1 MIFTHLPHSAPTS
14 THRSSWKVRGL
25 PTLIPFVTTGAQN
38 LRTSPVVMTAESV
51 PGQRTQPSVLG
62 PKNPA
67 GLFAAQGQ
75 LESRER
81 AAIGLPKARG
91 AGGGGCRAQFEEP
104 ERHSKAAAG
113 RVAADP
119 FVVAARGAQPPPP
132 ALARLRQERTLSLVL
147 KVAASSAPSPGLA
160 SQRQLCH

>member
-14 THRSSWKVRGL
+14 AHRSSWKVRGL
-25 PTLIPFVTTGAQN
+25 PTLIPFVTTGAQS
-38 LRTSPVVMTAESV
+38 LRTSPVVMTAGSV
-51 PGQRTQPSVLG
+51 PDQRTQPSVLG

-81 AAIGLPKARG
+81 ADVGLPKARG
-91 AGGGGCRAQFEEP
+91 AGEGRAQFEEP
-104 ERHSKAAAG
+104 ERHSKPAAG

-132 ALARLRQERTLSLVL
+132 ARARLRQERTLSLVL
-147 KVAASSAPSPGLA
+147 KVAASSAPSPG
-160 SQRQLCH
+160 